1 MATASSSRKK
11 RPSSESTDDS
21 PPKRGRA
28 SVLEDIDGNA
38 DRRSEEEME
47 DIKPQRQ
54 ESSPRHPI
62 NRPGKQAEAGV
73 IKRVYVENFMC
84 HKKLKVDLCRNV
96 NFIHGQVGTMHA

>member
-47 DIKPQRQ
+47 DIKP
-54 ESSPRHPI
+54 
-62 NRPGKQAEAGV
+62 
-73 IKRVYVENFMC
+73 
-84 HKKLKVDLCRNV
+84 
-96 NFIHGQVGTMHA
+96 